1 MFPHISERYRPHH
14 SSSPSLPAWSKD
26 DTHLLYICLQGTQK
40 VLSSLLRRF
49 HFLLLAVS
57 NFIMVWYAFQ
67 LWSGHGHRTHS
78 QSYISLS
85 FEATQHI
92 QTKGPT
98 DRIGVSLQAKRRP
111 FSVKFPD
118 QTSKQIRLR
127 QRIYVYKARPNI
139 FANYIYL
146 IAHEQLRYEDEVSL
160 TQLI

>member
-1 MFPHISERYRPHH
+1 MIPT
-14 SSSPSLPAWSKD
+14 SSTSVFR
-26 DTHLLYICLQGTQK
+26 GTQK
-40 VLSSLLRRF
+40 VLSSRLRRF

-67 LWSGHGHRTHS
+67 LWSGYGHRTRS

-92 QTKGPT
+92 QTKGST
-98 DRIGVSLQAKRRP
+98 DRIGVASSKRKT
-111 FSVKFPD
+111 FSVKFPG
-118 QTSKQIRLR
+118 QTSKQIRLK

-160 TQLI
+160 TQLICDTYRHLLEARQNDNQRTSYGSW